1 VLLALF
7 LAAHVSG
14 GSCSALKAAAKPAIE
29 KANSQFIR
37 QLQAGDAAAIAE
49 AYADDGL
56 FIGPDGATL
65 KGKAAVR
72 DLYAA
77 SIARRASIVGGGI
90 KTEGEACSDDGMVYE
105 WGQGSVSTRGADGKI
120 ASRAGPYL
128 TVWKAGPD
136 GVWKIIRN
144 LSF

>member
-1 VLLALF
+1 MLLA
-7 LAAHVSG
+7 AQVSG

-29 KANSQFIR
+29 RANSQFIK

-72 DLYAA
+72 ELYAA
-77 SIARRASIVGGGI
+77 SAPRRASIVGGGI
-90 KTEGEACSDDGMVYE
+90 KTEGVACSDDGMVYE
-105 WGQGSVSTRGADGKI
+105 WGQGTIEARGVDGKVV
-120 ASRAGPYL
+120 SRAGPYL

-136 GVWKIIRN
+136 GVWKIVRN